1 MPINDPF
8 GVLVLAGNAITAGVL
23 LVVAISL
30 VPVFLSLAPGQY
42 VQVHKVAGRYFDRF
56 MPPTVIVTMVTDIVL
71 AVRTH
76 LPAQPLFV
84 ISALLLA
91 GVSLVSQFGNVPINR
106 VVKALPVDGPPR
118 SWEDPRGRWRT
129 FHLWRTGFA
138 SAALLVNIVALSLGR
153 LTHRTRKPLVDRRS
167 LT

>member
-1 MPINDPF
+1 MATSGF
-8 GVLVLAGNAITAGVL
+8 GLLVLAGNAVAAGVL
-23 LVVAISL
+23 LAVAVSL
-30 VPVFLSLAPGQY
+30 VPVFVSIPPMQY

-56 MPPTVIVTMVTDIVL
+56 MPPTVIITMAADIVL

-76 LPAQPLFV
+76 LPAQPFFV

-106 VVKALPVDGPPR
+106 VVKALPVDGPP
-118 SWEDPRGRWRT
+118 WNWVDPRSRWRT

-138 SAALLVNIVALSLGR
+138 VAALLVNIAALSLGR
-153 LTHRTRKPLVDRRS
+153 
-167 LT
+167 